1 MLGLLG
7 GRPRAVL
14 LCSSCAPSS
23 PLSPFYAYLGRRASA
38 FWRALSSACAASSS
52 VDFSRAGLSGGSCAM
67 LQILDR

>member
-1 MLGLLG
+1 MLGLG
-7 GRPRAVL
+7 GRPHRAVL
-14 LCSSCAPSS
+14 LCS
-23 PLSPFYAYLGRRASA
+23 PLLPFYAYLGRRASA